1 MIAIQDNPDIRN
13 LDDPMSSSGS
23 EVNRSKLGHILALDG
38 VRGVA
43 ILLVLLNH
51 FSPEG
56 AYDNRFAKIFQP
68 ITARM
73 TIGVDLFFVLSGYL
87 ITGILLR
94 SRSSERYFRNFY
106 FRRALRIFPLYYF
119 VLILLAIGLQTIPSW
134 KNLDSLRHA
143 WPWYWFYGTNY
154 LVCRSGF
161 SALDHKQVSL
171 GHFWSLA
178 VEEHF
183 YLFWP
188 FIVWLC
194 SDRALIRVCIALII
208 IAPLCRA
215 YAVFTGQPPLVH
227 YVATQCRMDTLAL
240 GALLAVL
247 LQWNT
252 PAELLRRFGKFA
264 LFCTAAALIGMCIGD
279 PVIHL
284 RSSAIH
290 LGQPLGVLRYSF
302 VAFAWAAFIVIALN
316 GANFT
321 ARILS
326 QPWLR
331 FFGVYSYGMY
341 IYHRIIL
348 NTLTTQFSMRRL
360 SYHGKFWT
368 GIIPHYAL
376 CLGTT
381 ALIALA
387 SYHLFEKHFLK
398 LKRFFEK

>member
-1 MIAIQDNPDIRN
+1 MIAIQDNPDNRN
-13 LDDPMSSSGS
+13 LDDPMSAQGS
-23 EVNRSKLGHILALDG
+23 EVNRSKLGHIPALDG

-43 ILLVLLNH
+43 ILLVLINH

-56 AYDNRFAKIFQP
+56 AYDNRLAKFFQP
-68 ITARM
+68 ITGKM
-73 TIGVDLFFVLSGYL
+73 TVGVDLFFVLSGYL

-94 SRSSERYFRNFY
+94 SKTSERYFRNFY
-106 FRRALRIFPLYYF
+106 IRRALRIFPLYYF

-154 LVCRSGF
+154 LICHSGF
-161 SALDHKQVSL
+161 SALDHKQISL

-188 FIVWLC
+188 MIVWLC
-194 SDRALIRVCIALII
+194 SDRGLVRVCIALIL

-215 YAVFTGQPPLVH
+215 YAVVTGQSLLVP

-247 LQWNT
+247 LQRNS
-252 PAELLRRFGKFA
+252 PADLLHRFGIFGILCA
-264 LFCTAAALIGMCIGD
+264 VAAGVGLSLDGRIIHIHGHT
-279 PVIHL
+279 IHL
-284 RSSAIH
+284 SHPIAIIN
-290 LGQPLGVLRYSF
+290 YSF
-302 VAFAWAAFIVIALN
+302 VAFAWAAFILLALK
-316 GANFT
+316 GAGFT
-321 ARILS
+321 SRIMS
-326 QPWLR
+326 QSWLR

-341 IYHRIIL
+341 IYHRLIL

-360 SYHGKFWT
+360 SYHGKLWT
-368 GIIPHYAL
+368 GIPLHYAL
-376 CLGTT
+376 CLGAT

-387 SYHLFEKHFLK
+387 SYHLYEKHFLK
-398 LKRFFEK
+398 LKHYFE